1 MPALAIFKNFTTRP
15 FGGDDL
21 HLVCIILSF
30 YRFIQF
36 ITLTPLCIYYY
47 LQIVRGENIYVNNVP
62 PWCEQYEPSS
72 MFLLFVDD
80 LGGYDSPNST
90 MIDEQI
96 ITSYRRN
103 SFAII
108 FIVTAII
115 YFVADV
121 MWICMVWSASSL
133 GTPTVTEPRDKYLW
147 KLIIFKLLVSN
158 VCPFFLLIFG
168 VHNVYQ
174 MRHDNYGCGVEN
186 PIPENK
192 PDEGVWYGLFV
203 ALLITYALELFIWPA
218 ILVQHIMRQLRSK
231 SYLARS
237 RVEADDRRAQR
248 LEQYVGLALRLLQCI
263 TCNMTSD
270 FKNKGE
276 LKEFAVH
283 FVSTYFIE

>member
-1 MPALAIFKNFTTRP
+1 MDIRGIARNYGC
-15 FGGDDL
+15 FGTYIG
-21 HLVCIILSF
+21 
-30 YRFIQF
+30 
-36 ITLTPLCIYYY
+36 PK
-47 LQIVRGENIYVNNVP
+47 
-62 PWCEQYEPSS
+62 
-72 MFLLFVDD
+72 
-80 LGGYDSPNST
+80 
-90 MIDEQI
+90 
-96 ITSYRRN
+96 
-103 SFAII
+103 
-108 FIVTAII
+108 FIVI
-115 YFVADV
+115 
-121 MWICMVWSASSL
+121 
-133 GTPTVTEPRDKYLW
+133 KYLW